1 MDFDEGL
8 LLMLD
13 DFINLLGG
21 SMKVLIFLND
31 VFDKL
36 IRFFIGFN
44 LVLSLSLR
52 FGVQICVSWCQ
63 SVIYMCGNILF
74 ERCIINSVVF
84 FILGDGL

>member
-1 MDFDEGL
+1 MFEEEDSFMDFDEGL

-52 FGVQICVSWCQ
+52 FGV
-63 SVIYMCGNILF
+63 
-74 ERCIINSVVF
+74 
-84 FILGDGL
+84 